1 MGKKPKNIQQKTRKP
16 PKRKSTSSSSD
27 FDDKGIEEATT
38 SCSKGKR
45 MDSSSDSDLVML
57 SEHEDINGL
66 LDDEAVTMGDFVLVK
81 LTTKKKIIHYVGHVE
96 KLLHDSSGQIF
107 AF

>member
-1 MGKKPKNIQQKTRKP
+1 
-16 PKRKSTSSSSD
+16 
-27 FDDKGIEEATT
+27 
-38 SCSKGKR
+38 